1 MPKHGK
7 KYKEV
12 AQLIDKTKKYSVEE
26 AMELVKKLSY
36 SKFPGSVEVHIK
48 TWADPR
54 YQDQQIRW
62 TVVLPH
68 GTGKSVKVA
77 AFVSDDKIEEAK
89 KAGADIAG
97 NQDLLA
103 KIEKGEIDFDVLVT
117 TPDMIRE
124 LAKVAKILG
133 PKGLMPS
140 PKAGTVTPNIASTIE
155 EIKKGRVE
163 FKLDKTGNI
172 HVSIGKVDFDTKKL
186 VENFNALLQAIEDAR
201 PTGVKGKLIRKI
213 VVAPTMGPGVP
224 VEVQSLK

>member
-12 AQLIDKTKKYSVEE
+12 AQLVDKTKKYSVEE

-68 GTGKSVKVA
+68 GTGKSIKVA

-163 FKLDKTGNI
+163 FKLDKTWNI

-186 VENFNALLQAIEDAR
+186 VENFNALLQAIQDAK
-201 PTGVKGKLIRKI
+201 PAGVKGKLIRKV